1 MKLYGYLLKRE
12 IYQIIYVQDV
22 FSQYEDFLAAVTKA
36 FDPKVLFLSVI
47 PVVAGLSTTL
57 YSKLLLSV
65 LLTEYANTIV
75 KWILAED
82 RPFWWL
88 NETKEFSSL
97 NRPKIYQNELTCEPS
112 PGNPSGHLMTSTT
125 YLFVIFSVL
134 EEYLAKYGRFA
145 RVSLRFVYYSTLF
158 FISISRMYFGCH
170 FLHQCIFGI
179 LLGILMSKVCL
190 SHRLEK
196 YIAKQSGKRRVGFVV
211 LICLAMLSLYWAQK
225 LLGIDPQWAV
235 KMAFKWCEDPFY
247 LKPTTTLVFSA
258 IRLTG
263 SLLALAVVGP
273 IQKAKPLNVKLSIP
287 MVMAMMA
294 FEWIALDFTPRNF
307 GVVVYFLYSFLLYFL
322 FTYAY
327 LRWVP
332 ALAAGQDIRASRNER
347 TKSKSN

>member
-1 MKLYGYLLKRE
+1 MKLFGYLLKSE

-22 FSQYEDFLAAVTKA
+22 FSRYEEFLAAVTKV
-36 FDPKVLFLSVI
+36 FDPKILFLTVI
-47 PVVAGLSTTL
+47 PLVAGLNTTL

-88 NETKEFSSL
+88 NETNEFSSL

-134 EEYLAKYGRFA
+134 EEYLRKYGKFPIVA
-145 RVSLRFVYYSTLF
+145 LRSVYYGTLF

-170 FLHQCIFGI
+170 FLHQCIIGI
-179 LLGILMSKVCL
+179 ILGIGMSKVCL
-190 SHRLEK
+190 SHRFEK
-196 YIAKQSGKRRVGFVV
+196 YIAKQTGKRRVGCVV
-211 LICLAMLSLYWAQK
+211 LICTILMVLYGTQK

-247 LKPTTTLVFSA
+247 LKPTTTLVFSV

-263 SLLALAVVGP
+263 SLLAFALVGP
-273 IQKAKPLNVKLSIP
+273 VQKAKPLNYKLSIP
-287 MVMAMMA
+287 MVIIMMV
-294 FEWIALDFTPRNF
+294 FEWFALHFTPRNY
-307 GVVVYFLYSFLLYFL
+307 GVVIYFLYSFLLYFI

-332 ALAAGQDIRASRNER
+332 ALAGQDIRLSRHDR
-347 TKSKSN
+347 SKSKSN

>member
-1 MKLYGYLLKRE
+1 MNYYFGWLLKRE
-12 IYQIIYVQDV
+12 IYQILYVQDV
-22 FSQYEDFLAAVTKA
+22 FSRYEDLLAIVSKA
-36 FDPKVLFLSVI
+36 FDPKLLFLTVI

-65 LLTEYANTIV
+65 LLTEYANTFV
-75 KWILAED
+75 KWVLAED

-88 NETKEFSSL
+88 NETNEFTTL

-112 PGNPSGHLMTSTT
+112 PGNPSGHLMTSTA

-134 EEYLAKYGRFA
+134 EECLRSYGKLAIIA
-145 RVSLRFVYYSTLF
+145 LRIVYYSTLLL
-158 FISISRMYFGCH
+158 ISVSRMYFGCH

-179 LLGILMSKVCL
+179 LLGIGMSRVCL

-196 YIAKQSGKRRVGFVV
+196 YIAKQSRRRRVAFVG
-211 LICLAMLSLYWAQK
+211 LICAILLTVYWIQK

-235 KMAFKWCEDPFY
+235 KMAFKWCDDPFY
-247 LKPTTTLVFSA
+247 LKPTTTLVFSI

-263 SLLALAVVGP
+263 ALLAFAVVGP
-273 IQKAKPLNVKLSIP
+273 VQRARLLNIKLSMP

-294 FEWIALDFTPRNF
+294 FEWISLDYTPRF
-307 GVVVYFLYSFLLYFL
+307 YGVVIYYLYTFLVHFI
-322 FTYAY
+322 FTYGY

-332 ALAAGQDIRASRNER
+332 ALAGLENRVSRGER
-347 TKSKSN
+347 SKSKTN

>member
-1 MKLYGYLLKRE
+1 MKAYGYLLKQE

-22 FSQYEDFLAAVTKA
+22 FSQYEEFLATVTRV
-36 FDPKVLFLSVI
+36 FDPKVLFLTVI
-47 PVVAGLSTTL
+47 PIVAGLSTTL

-134 EEYLAKYGRFA
+134 EEYFQKYGRFA
-145 RVSLRFVYYSTLF
+145 RVSLRTAYYSTLF

-170 FLHQCIFGI
+170 FLHQCVFGI
-179 LLGILMSKVCL
+179 LLGIVMSKVCL
-190 SHRLEK
+190 SHRMEK
-196 YIAKQSGKRRVGFVV
+196 YIAKQSCKRRVGFV
-211 LICLAMLSLYWAQK
+211 ICLCLLVISLYWAQK

-263 SLLALAVVGP
+263 SLFALAVVGP
-273 IQKAKPLNVKLSIP
+273 VLKAKPLNMKLSIP
-287 MVMAMMA
+287 MVFALMA
-294 FEWIALDFTPRNF
+294 FEWIALDYAPRNY
-307 GVVVYFLYSFLLYFL
+307 GVVVYFSSCFLLYFL

-332 ALAAGQDIRASRNER
+332 ALAGQEIRLARSDR
-347 TKSKSN
+347 KSKSN

>member
-1 MKLYGYLLKRE
+1 MKGYGYLLKQE

-22 FSQYEDFLAAVTKA
+22 FSQHEEFLAAVTKV
-36 FDPKVLFLSVI
+36 FDPKVLFLTVI
-47 PVVAGLSTTL
+47 PIVAGLSTTL

-134 EEYLAKYGRFA
+134 EEYFGNYGRFS
-145 RVSLRFVYYSTLF
+145 RISLRIAYYSTLF

-179 LLGILMSKVCL
+179 ILGIVMSKVCL

-196 YIAKQSGKRRVGFVV
+196 YIAKQACKRRIAFVIFLC
-211 LICLAMLSLYWAQK
+211 LIVLSLYWTQK

-258 IRLTG
+258 LRLTG
-263 SLLALAVVGP
+263 SLFALAVVGP
-273 IQKAKPLNVKLSIP
+273 ILKAKPLNMKLSIP
-287 MVMAMMA
+287 MVLAMMA
-294 FEWIALDFTPRNF
+294 LEWIALDHVPRNY
-307 GVVVYFLYSFLLYFL
+307 GVVVYFSSSFLLYFL

-332 ALAAGQDIRASRNER
+332 ALAGQEIRVSRSDRN
-347 TKSKSN
+347 KSKSN

>member
-1 MKLYGYLLKRE
+1 M
-12 IYQIIYVQDV
+12 
-22 FSQYEDFLAAVTKA
+22 FSKA
-36 FDPKVLFLSVI
+36 FDPKILFLTVI

-134 EEYLAKYGRFA
+134 EECLGKYGRLSII
-145 RVSLRFVYYSTLF
+145 SLRVVYYSTLF

-179 LLGILMSKVCL
+179 VLGIVMSKVCL

-196 YIAKQSGKRRVGFVV
+196 YISKQSGKRRVGFVV
-211 LICLAMLSLYWAQK
+211 LICLLMLSLYWIQK

-273 IQKAKPLNVKLSIP
+273 VQKSKPLNIMLSIP

-294 FEWIALDFTPRNF
+294 MEWVALDHSPRNY
-307 GVVVYFLYSFLLYFL
+307 GVVVYFLYSFLLYFI
-322 FTYAY
+322 FTYGY

-332 ALAAGQDIRASRNER
+332 ALAGQDVRASRNDR
-347 TKSKSN
+347 SKSKSN